1 MRLALAEAEKATERV
16 SPNPLVGCVIVK
28 AGRVVGRGFTQ
39 PPGGHHAEIEALERA
54 GKKAQGATAYVT
66 LEPCNHQGRT
76 GPCSEAL
83 IAAGVARVVCGVRDP
98 NTVARG
104 GLERLKKAKVAVVSG
119 VLEAECRASLA
130 HWLHFIAT
138 GRPWVTLKA
147 AITLDGRLAARS
159 GDSKWVSGEESRL
172 EAHRLRHAH
181 DAILVGART
190 VALDDPALTAR
201 IPGGRNPQR
210 VIVDGKLSAPAN
222 AKALDGAWIFTR
234 ADAPERVQRGELVR
248 MPGARVEVGALLG
261 ELARRGICSLLVEGG
276 GEMHAQFVAAGA
288 VDELVLFVAPKLVGA
303 GGVPLLRLDGP
314 DKMADAWRL
323 EFVETRRLGDD
334 LVVRARPS
342 RKRGK

>member
-1 MRLALAEAEKATERV
+1 
-16 SPNPLVGCVIVK
+16 
-28 AGRVVGRGFTQ
+28 
-39 PPGGHHAEIEALERA
+39 
-54 GKKAQGATAYVT
+54 
-66 LEPCNHQGRT
+66 
-76 GPCSEAL
+76 
-83 IAAGVARVVCGVRDP
+83 
-98 NTVARG
+98 
-104 GLERLKKAKVAVVSG
+104 
-119 VLEAECRASLA
+119 
-130 HWLHFIAT
+130 
-138 GRPWVTLKA
+138 
-147 AITLDGRLAARS
+147 ITLDGRLAARS

-248 MPGARVEVGALLG
+248 MPGARGEVGALLG

-288 VDELVLFVAPKLVGA
+288 VDE
-303 GGVPLLRLDGP
+303 
-314 DKMADAWRL
+314 
-323 EFVETRRLGDD
+323 
-334 LVVRARPS
+334 
-342 RKRGK
+342 

>member
-1 MRLALAEAEKATERV
+1 MASASKSSPSSTRSKRAAAPPSRDDERFMRLALAEAEKATERV

-159 GDSKWVSGEESRL
+159 GDSKWVSGEES
-172 EAHRLRHAH
+172 
-181 DAILVGART
+181 
-190 VALDDPALTAR
+190 
-201 IPGGRNPQR
+201 
-210 VIVDGKLSAPAN
+210 
-222 AKALDGAWIFTR
+222 
-234 ADAPERVQRGELVR
+234 
-248 MPGARVEVGALLG
+248 
-261 ELARRGICSLLVEGG
+261 
-276 GEMHAQFVAAGA
+276 
-288 VDELVLFVAPKLVGA
+288 
-303 GGVPLLRLDGP
+303 
-314 DKMADAWRL
+314 
-323 EFVETRRLGDD
+323 
-334 LVVRARPS
+334 
-342 RKRGK
+342 